1 MVVCYVCPWCGV
13 VQVGTAVVL
22 SSLVEGLSPL
32 VWATV
37 FVPRLPV
44 ACLVCRVVAEG
55 HVSLS
60 VVGCVHLGVAGSH
73 GWTGLTIQCVALLIV
88 ALFVSISDGSSEVS
102 FNYVGSIYFGHGYQ
116 DWVRKAFVFFTRGGY
131 LRSVLILRSQVAAVA
146 LVVQLGVYPSLP

>member
-1 MVVCYVCPWCGV
+1 MVVCYICPWCGV
-13 VQVGTAVVL
+13 VRVGTAVVL
-22 SSLVEGLSPL
+22 SSSVEGLSPL

-44 ACLVCRVVAEG
+44 ACLVCRVVAGG

-60 VVGCVHLGVAGSH
+60 AVGCAHLGAAGSH

-102 FNYVGSIYFGHGYQ
+102 FNYVGSIYLGTGIKIGC
-116 DWVRKAFVFFTRGGY
+116 VRLLCF
-131 LRSVLILRSQVAAVA
+131 LREGAIY
-146 LVVQLGVYPSLP
+146 VQC